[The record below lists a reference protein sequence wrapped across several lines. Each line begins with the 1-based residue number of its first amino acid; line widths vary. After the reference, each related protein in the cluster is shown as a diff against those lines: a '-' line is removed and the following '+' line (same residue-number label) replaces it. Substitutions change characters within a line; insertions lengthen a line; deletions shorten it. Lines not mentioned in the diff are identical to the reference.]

1 MAPLPCP
8 ILFPLLYIRNKW
20 IPDFSS
26 ILSGFSGVGRGV
38 FGVILI
44 LLYGLSL
51 RCEAVS
57 AQPVMLEIRISPQK
71 KIPSIKNSSDN
82 PEEAVSG
89 SYLLSVKLDSID
101 LQLLDVKVVD
111 LEPKKRD
118 SSYVE
123 LTQELFKKEAL
134 NEFVQQKLWDL
145 GFLDAK
151 PDSIALHHGLIKVW
165 ILHPARYQWSADP
178 WRFTSEVELLD
189 CTKPASGSFF
199 AIQEVFKCRDHLLRQ
214 LHGLAY
220 LEAGVEI
227 DSLLIDEAKHQ
238 VGVSFRIVKQER
250 AQLDRVQFNGNKSA
264 STWLEQLSGLRPGLP
279 LTQVHLEE
287 SKQRLIQSKRFI
299 TVSDP
304 IVIKSDLL
312 WSVDIDVREKPLSQ
326 FDLIVGY
333 TPTTTGRAQ
342 LVGTGSLWLHHV
354 LTDGNH
360 WRLNYHRLKPNAGH
374 LELEVE
380 QVGLGTWPVGLSIN
394 TQLTQQD
401 SLWNARVFKL
411 SGWWKYKP
419 GFSIVTSLMHE
430 SVNYPSRL
438 AKIDQHTGWY
448 GSFGI
453 VVETLDNWINPR
465 KGLEFTLTAD
475 RGNQRLRSGTS
486 GRRELQYRQRL
497 HVTTQMY
504 VPLAKRWVIKGS
516 LVGAWLGVP
525 QFQDSDLYRVGGV
538 NSIRGYQE
546 EQFSATRY
554 LIADSEI
561 RFLLDRTSNFFVF
574 HSQGLIGRP
583 TFRID
588 QREDQSVKIDSQPVR
603 SFGMGLSYATNL
615 GIMKISIAKNP
626 EITLANSM
634 IHIGFSTLF

>member
-8 ILFPLLYIRNKW
+8 ILFRLSYIRNKW
-20 IPDFSS
+20 IPDVSS
-26 ILSGFSGVGRGV
+26 ILSGFTYVGRGV
-38 FGVILI
+38 FGVILV
-44 LLYGLSL
+44 LFYSFVLHSKT
-51 RCEAVS
+51 VS
-57 AQPVMLEIRISPQK
+57 AQPSVLEIRISPQK
-71 KIPSIKNSSDN
+71 KIPSFNNNSEN
-82 PEEAVSG
+82 LAEAASG
-89 SYLLSVKLDSID
+89 PHLLSVELDSME
-101 LQLLDVKVVD
+101 LAP
-111 LEPKKRD
+111 LELEVIKLELNKRD
-118 SSYVE
+118 SIHVE
-123 LTQELFKKEAL
+123 LAQELFKKEAI

-151 PDSIALHHGLIKVW
+151 PDSIALNQGLIKVW
-165 ILHPARYQWSADP
+165 ISHPARYQWSADP
-178 WRFTSEVELLD
+178 WRFTSDVELLE

-238 VGVSFRIVKQER
+238 VGVRFRIVKQER

-304 IVIKSDLL
+304 IVIKTDLL

-326 FDLIVGY
+326 FDLVVGY
-333 TPTTTGRAQ
+333 TPTATGRAQ

-380 QVGLGTWPVGLSIN
+380 QVGLGTWPVGLSVN

-430 SVNYPSRL
+430 SVNYPSRTS
-438 AKIDQHTGWY
+438 IVDQHAGWY

-465 KGLEFTLTAD
+465 KGLEITLTAD
-475 RGNQRLRSGTS
+475 RGNQRLRSGSS
-486 GRRELQYRQRL
+486 GRRELQSRQRL

-504 VPLAKRWVIKGS
+504 LPLAKRWVIKGS
-516 LVGAWLGVP
+516 LIGAWLGVP
-525 QFQDSDLYRVGGV
+525 QFQDSDLWRVGGV

-583 TFRID
+583 IFRID
-588 QREDQSVKIDSQPVR
+588 QREDQTVKIDNLHVR

-626 EITLANSM
+626 QITLANSM
-634 IHIGFSTLF
+634 IHIGFSALF